1 MSNKRRASQQQKRI
15 KAEDF
20 DKLFDEGAD
29 ITPYLDL
36 KSVRLVEPQIQRVNV
51 DLPDWVVSALDNAAT
66 RRGIARQALVKHW
79 LVERLDEE
87 SEKLVKK
94 HKKAA

>member
-1 MSNKRRASQQQKRI
+1 MSSKKRSSNQKRI
-15 KAEDF
+15 KADEF
-20 DKLFDEGAD
+20 DKLFDEGGD

-36 KSVRLVEPQIQRVNV
+36 QSARVVEPQIQRVNV
-51 DLPDWVVSALDNAAT
+51 DLPDWLVSALDNAAT

-79 LVERLDEE
+79 LVERLDQE
-87 SEKLVKK
+87 SERLVKK